1 MLPLW
6 GAGIS
11 GLAAAYALGRAGR
24 SVHVFESASQVAG
37 RMATHRWNGYVI
49 DTGAEMLATY
59 GYPATW
65 RLIRATG
72 LSTVDIPRI
81 RAGIAIWR
89 NSRAHA
95 GAGSPTALLT
105 GAGLSWPGRLA
116 LLRFAAAT
124 AVRRRGFDLDRPEDS
139 PLGAQTVADLAIRYA
154 ARNSVTT
161 SSSRSSAACTAGS
174 RTARRQRLSWPPWQR
189 YAAPRPGEPTATG
202 WTPSRCA
209 WPHGYRSA
217 PAVPVREV
225 VSGPDSAR
233 LVIDGETLT
242 ARRVL
247 LCVPAPVAVA
257 LHANAPEDE
266 RPYLSANGYAPM
278 LRVSCPLDKP
288 LAVATRRPVHILA
301 VPLVENGIL
310 AGLTIDQLRHPGR
323 VPDGRGL
330 VTVLAAPPTTA
341 DLIGAPDD
349 TVARCLL
356 SEAED
361 YLPGLGA
368 ATLTTLVHPLPV
380 RPARGEP
387 SRPSPARRLPP
398 PSRPSRRVRRGL
410 AGAPAQQRGRGPL
423 SGAGDCATAVGLS
436 ACRQQFARLT
446 ATWPQDHDPPA
457 HPQVRLRDLP
467 GDGDLQERHRRGA
480 GCPGGPTGLA
490 PPLITIRRQIPQRR

>member
-1 MLPLW
+1 MSSDLDVAVV

-24 SVHVFESASQVAG
+24 SVQVFESASQVGG

-65 RLIRATG
+65 RLIRTAG

-89 NSRAHA
+89 DGRPHT

-105 GAGLSWPGRLA
+105 GAGLSWSGRLA

-124 AVRRRGFDLDRPEDS
+124 AVRRRRFDLDRPEDS
-139 PLGAQTVADLAIRYA
+139 PLGAQTVADLATRYGTELGDYLFQPIVGGMYGWQPH
-154 ARNSVTT
+154 R
-161 SSSRSSAACTAGS
+161 SAAAPFVATMAAVRGPS
-174 RTARRQRLSWPPWQR
+174 TWRTYRDGMDTLALHLAQRVPVS
-189 YAAPRPGEPTATG
+189 TG
-202 WTPSRCA
+202 RT
-209 WPHGYRSA
+209 
-217 PAVPVREV
+217 VREV
-225 VSGPDSAR
+225 VSGPNCAR
-233 LVIDGETLT
+233 LVLDGETLT

-266 RPYLSANGYAPM
+266 RPYLNANGYAPM
-278 LRVSCPLDKP
+278 LRVSCPLDRP
-288 LAVATRRPVHILA
+288 LALATRRPVHILA

-310 AGLTIDQLRHPGR
+310 AGLTIDQHRHPAR
-323 VPDGRGL
+323 VPHGRGL

-349 TVARCLL
+349 VVARCLL

-368 ATLTTLVHPLPV
+368 ATLTTLVHRFPYGLPEASPAALALRASFLRRPV
-380 RPARGEP
+380 RTVEYAGDWLAL
-387 SRPSPARRLPP
+387 RPSSEGA
-398 PSRPSRRVRRGL
+398 VRSAEL
-410 AGAPAQQRGRGPL
+410 
-423 SGAGDCATAVGLS
+423 ATARLLS
-436 ACRQQFARLT
+436 TVESQ
-446 ATWPQDHDPPA
+446 
-457 HPQVRLRDLP
+457 
-467 GDGDLQERHRRGA
+467 GRR
-480 GCPGGPTGLA
+480 PWTV
-490 PPLITIRRQIPQRR
+490 